1 MNVKEHVKE
10 NASDIPKNNTPGKGS
25 DFPIDHIDAVNWNTI
40 TDDYNS
46 ISNNIPD
53 SVPDNS
59 QQIDFVV
66 SDNIASNSNRS
77 NDNDALSNMTS
88 MDIDDMVT
96 EVSKSKHK
104 EYISY
109 ISMKHSKTPSILS
122 TTELEVSCKTKKSR

>member
-10 NASDIPKNNTPGKGS
+10 NASDIRKNNTPGKGS
-25 DFPIDHIDAVNWNTI
+25 DFPTEHIDAVNWNTI
-40 TDDYNS
+40 TDDYDS

-88 MDIDDMVT
+88 MDIDDMVI

-109 ISMKHSKTPSILS
+109 IYRKTPSILS